1 MIITINLRLSP
12 VIFLLASHNFFANL
26 ESFASLLH
34 SFGSN
39 KQPDKIER
47 HFDSSEFKLPFSLSL
62 PTCIVAR

>member
-12 VIFLLASHNFFANL
+12 VIFLLASHNFFASL

-39 KQPDKIER
+39 KQRDKIER
-47 HFDSSEFKLPFSLSL
+47 HFDSSES
-62 PTCIVAR
+62 V